1 MPYGTKAI
9 EMRELFKKLKNKS
22 TQPSLLDYVNELTKD
37 SLEKSIKS
45 TAIIF
50 DSSNDPDEMCDPN
63 IITKTKVDMNKL
75 RKMRK

>member
-9 EMRELFKKLKNKS
+9 EMRELFKKLKSKETTRPIS
-22 TQPSLLDYVNELTKD
+22 DYIKELTKD

-45 TAIIF
+45 SAIIF

-63 IITKTKVDMNKL
+63 IVTKTSIDMNKL
-75 RKMRK
+75 RRMRK

>member
-1 MPYGTKAI
+1 MPYGTKAT
-9 EMRELFKKLKNKS
+9 EMRELFKKLKTKS
-22 TQPSLLDYVNELTKD
+22 TQPKLSDYINELTKD
-37 SLEKSIKS
+37 SLEKSTKS

-63 IITKTKVDMNKL
+63 IITKTTIDMNKL